1 MEDLMFF
8 GDDFEAILYALE
20 EDEAIDDQF
29 TTAVNDVSIDN
40 SK

>member
-8 GDDFEAILYALE
+8 GDDFEAILDALE